1 MTNATVNKVTLIGYL
16 GEEVKLRYY
25 EAGNCIGRFSLATNE
40 EFVNKK
46 NGEKM
51 IFTEWHTIV
60 MKNKAAE
67 VCEKYLS
74 KGDKIYIEGRVKYRQ
89 WQSPEGTTKNIAE
102 IHASEFMFLNTK
114 KSQKNQQ
121 NNDIE

>member
-1 MTNATVNKVTLIGYL
+1 MNNTINKVTLIGYL
-16 GEEVKLRYY
+16 GENVKLRYY
-25 EAGNCIGRFSLATNE
+25 EPNNCTGRFSLATNE

-51 IFTEWHTIV
+51 VFTEWHTIV

-74 KGDKIYIEGRVKYRQ
+74 KGDRVYIEGRVKYRQ
-89 WQSPEGTTKNIAE
+89 WQTADGTTKNIAE
-102 IHASEFMFLNTK
+102 IHATEFMFLNVK
-114 KSQKNQQ
+114 KSQENKE
-121 NNDIE
+121 NNVSE

>member
-1 MTNATVNKVTLIGYL
+1 MSNTINKVTLIGYL
-16 GEEVKLRYY
+16 GEDVKIRYY

-46 NGEKM
+46 SGEKM

-67 VCEKYLS
+67 TCEKYLS
-74 KGDKIYIEGRVKYRQ
+74 KGDRVYIEGRVKYRQ
-89 WQSPEGTTKNIAE
+89 WQTAEGTTKNIAE
-102 IHASEFMFLNTK
+102 IHATEFMFLNVK
-114 KSQKNQQ
+114 KSQENTTD
-121 NNDIE
+121 NNSE

>member
-1 MTNATVNKVTLIGYL
+1 MSNTINKLTLIGYL
-16 GEEVKLRYY
+16 GENVKLRYY

-51 IFTEWHTIV
+51 TFTEWHTIV

-74 KGDKIYIEGRVKYRQ
+74 KGDRVYIEGRVKYRQ
-89 WQSPEGTTKNIAE
+89 WQTPDGTTKNIAE
-102 IHASEFMFLNTK
+102 IHATEFMFLNVK
-114 KSQKNQQ
+114 KSQENEEK
-121 NNDIE
+121 